1 MAKSAV
7 LIASARMDHKADVLK
22 ELRNRQ
28 SGVGRRE
35 RALHS
40 AIYVYIYIYI
50 CSFFFFFGLL
60 PRTALAHIVL
70 FSQAAPSAGEAGS
83 LSFVLFAAHT

>member
-40 AIYVYIYIYI
+40 AIHIYIYMF
-50 CSFFFFFGLL
+50 FFFFFGLL

>member
-40 AIYVYIYIYI
+40 AIHIYIYM
-50 CSFFFFFGLL
+50 FFFFFLVFFL
-60 PRTALAHIVL
+60 APRW
-70 FSQAAPSAGEAGS
+70 
-83 LSFVLFAAHT
+83 HTLCCFRRQRLQLEKRDL

>member
-50 CSFFFFFGLL
+50 CSFFFFL
-60 PRTALAHIVL
+60 V
-70 FSQAAPSAGEAGS
+70 
-83 LSFVLFAAHT
+83 FVLAPRWHILCCFRRQRLQLEKRDL

>member
-40 AIYVYIYIYI
+40 AIHIYIYM
-50 CSFFFFFGLL
+50 FFFFFLVFFL
-60 PRTALAHIVL
+60 APRWHIL
-70 FSQAAPSAGEAGS
+70 CCFRRQRLQLEKRD
-83 LSFVLFAAHT
+83 L